1 MGVPYPHLHH
11 HHNIPPYLPVYTDTL
26 PSMPG
31 LPTPPPFH
39 TDPIYFT
46 LLPTYPMPPNAPIH
60 DAYGPIPI
68 SFRRGPPTRPRKPF
82 HPHPHSNQRRA
93 IFIQNLHPATT
104 SKDLKTYLHQTT
116 GPIEACEVFSDPET
130 GRCKGYA
137 RVTFQNAEEA
147 KRAAWL
153 FNGDFFLGLRIRVRL
168 DRFVG
173 RGGWECGGASFG
185 LGGWWNGSGHY
196 PLDEQQA
203 VPKPVAVDKRQQ
215 QQQPLVVNGS
225 GVGGRKVED
234 LAELG

>member
-1 MGVPYPHLHH
+1 M
-11 HHNIPPYLPVYTDTL
+11 
-26 PSMPG
+26 
-31 LPTPPPFH
+31 
-39 TDPIYFT
+39 
-46 LLPTYPMPPNAPIH
+46 
-60 DAYGPIPI
+60 
-68 SFRRGPPTRPRKPF
+68 
-82 HPHPHSNQRRA
+82 
-93 IFIQNLHPATT
+93 
-104 SKDLKTYLHQTT
+104 
-116 GPIEACEVFSDPET
+116 
-130 GRCKGYA
+130 
-137 RVTFQNAEEA
+137 TFQNAEEA